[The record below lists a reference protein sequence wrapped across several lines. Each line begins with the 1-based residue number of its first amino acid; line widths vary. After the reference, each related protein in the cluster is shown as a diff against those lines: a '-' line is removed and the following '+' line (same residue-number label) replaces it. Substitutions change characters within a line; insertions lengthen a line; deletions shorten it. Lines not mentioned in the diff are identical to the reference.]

1 MVHTRSLC
9 FHIDRLGKY
18 SFRSG
23 NSLADSAP
31 FWLFSL
37 QRAVLSFA
45 GWRWWSWWGRR
56 KGDRTLYHQ
65 FNISPFPRKI
75 PSFLKNAVTT
85 CDARVQFCV
94 LLRR

>member
-23 NSLADSAP
+23 NGLADSAP

-37 QRAVLSFA
+37 QRAALSFA
-45 GWRWWSWWGRR
+45 GSAMINVQVELAG
-56 KGDRTLYHQ
+56 
-65 FNISPFPRKI
+65 SPKRP
-75 PSFLKNAVTT
+75 VG
-85 CDARVQFCV
+85 
-94 LLRR
+94 